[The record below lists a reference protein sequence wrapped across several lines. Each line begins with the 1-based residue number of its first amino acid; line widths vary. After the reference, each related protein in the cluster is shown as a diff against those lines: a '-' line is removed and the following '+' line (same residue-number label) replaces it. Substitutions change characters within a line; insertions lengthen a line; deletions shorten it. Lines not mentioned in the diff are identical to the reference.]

1 MKLKLDGWDLGITF
15 SACHFLPGHD
25 KCNRLHG
32 HNYRAEVTVAGSKL
46 DDSGMLVD
54 FGWLKQICQRVVE
67 ELDHSLLNEHP
78 FFQQNNPT
86 AENISHYL
94 YTEIAERL
102 NDTEVSLEA
111 VRVWESATSSATYRE
126 D

>member
-1 MKLKLDGWDLGITF
+1 MYKLTVQLEF
-15 SACHFLPGHD
+15 SAAHHLRDYPG
-25 KCNRLHG
+25 KCSRLHG
-32 HNYRAEVTVAGSKL
+32 HNYRVEVTIADRQL
-46 DDSGMLVD
+46 DDHGMLID
-54 FGWLKQICQRVVE
+54 FGRLKQLCEQVVD

-86 AENISHYL
+86 AENISRYL

-102 NDTEVSLEA
+102 NDSEISLEA
-111 VRVWESATSSATYRE
+111 VRVWESTTSSATYRE

>member
-1 MKLKLDGWDLGITF
+1 MYKLTVQLEF
-15 SACHFLPGHD
+15 SAAHHLRDYLG
-25 KCNRLHG
+25 KCSRLHG
-32 HNYRAEVTVAGSKL
+32 HNYRVEVTISATEV
-46 DDSGMLVD
+46 DDSGMLID
-54 FGWLKQICQRVVE
+54 FGRLKQISEQVVD

-86 AENISHYL
+86 AENIARYL
-94 YTEIAERL
+94 YTQVAEAL
-102 NDTEVSLEA
+102 TDTEVSLTA

>member
-1 MKLKLDGWDLGITF
+1 MYELTVQLEF
-15 SACHFLPGHD
+15 SAAHHLRDYPG
-25 KCNRLHG
+25 KCSRLHG
-32 HNYRAEVTVAGSKL
+32 HNYRVQVTAAGRQL
-46 DDSGMLVD
+46 NHHGMLID
-54 FGWLKQICQRVVE
+54 FGRLKQICQQVVD

>member
-1 MKLKLDGWDLGITF
+1 MYELTVQLEF
-15 SACHFLPGHD
+15 SAAHHLRDYPG
-25 KCNRLHG
+25 KCSHLHG
-32 HNYRAEVTVAGSKL
+32 HNYRVEVTVAERQL
-46 DDSGMLVD
+46 DAHGMLID
-54 FGWLKQICQRVVE
+54 FGRLKQICEQVIDE
-67 ELDHSLLNEHP
+67 FDHSLLNEHP

-86 AENISHYL
+86 AENIARYL

-102 NDTEVSLEA
+102 NDSEMSLEA